1 MRVLDLFCGAGLA
14 HRGFPASAVSVGV
27 DNDQDA
33 IDSFRHHLGSEHCS
47 GLLADLSDPDVRAR
61 IVESYPAPDLV
72 WASPPCQ
79 PFSAA
84 GIKRG
89 AADSRNGYPWT
100 LDVLRRLVEASKRPR
115 LVVIENVRGLT
126 FHRCAR
132 GLDRCN
138 GCYLD
143 EQIRELEKLFRYV
156 RSWLVNCA
164 DYGTPQIRRRV
175 LLLCSDDLSLCDYP
189 RQTHH
194 KPDRRTIFEGRE
206 WVTMREALPHLD
218 EEARIVGGGSNPHYP
233 GEERKHSDLTD
244 RPSTTIAAVH
254 GGGAGNAGPWVVR
267 WTLDRPA
274 PTIDTNEI
282 KGSTLSNR
290 SDGNPR
296 INRASC
302 ALHAA
307 TGRRRLTVEECAL
320 LQGLEHDP
328 TLPTQTKRSRY
339 RQVGN
344 GVPPQLVRAVI
355 APLLEGSR

>member
-27 DNDQDA
+27 DLDADA

-47 GLLADLSDPDVRAR
+47 ALLADLSDPDVRAR
-61 IVESYPAPDLV
+61 IVEAYPAPDLV

-84 GIKRG
+84 GSKRG
-89 AADSRNGYPWT
+89 AEDSRNGYPWT

-143 EQIRELEKLFRYV
+143 EQICELERLFSYV
-156 RSWLVNCA
+156 RPYTVNA
-164 DYGTPQIRRRV
+164 ANFGTPQIRRRV
-175 LLLCSDDLSLCDYP
+175 VVLCSDDLSLVQP
-189 RQTHH
+189 PTPTHNR
-194 KPDRRTIFEGRE
+194 PDQVLQYGRLP

-218 EEARIVGGGSNPHYP
+218 EECSG
-233 GEERKHSDLTD
+233 
-244 RPSTTIAAVH
+244 
-254 GGGAGNAGPWVVR
+254 
-267 WTLDRPA
+267 WTLDGGRNSAANPGQERVTQPEEPA
-274 PTIDTNEI
+274 PAI
-282 KGSTLSNR
+282 STR
-290 SDGNPR
+290 GNQVVR
-296 INRASC
+296 YADQK
-302 ALHAA
+302 
-307 TGRRRLTVEECAL
+307 RRLTVEECAL

-355 APLLEGSR
+355 SGLL

>member
-27 DNDQDA
+27 DSDPDA
-33 IDSFRHHLGSEHCS
+33 IGSFRYHLGSDHCS
-47 GLLADLSDPDVRAR
+47 SLLADLSDPDVRAR
-61 IVESYPAPDLV
+61 IVNSYPAPDLV

-84 GIKRG
+84 GSKRG
-89 AADSRNGYPWT
+89 AADKRNGYPWT
-100 LDVLRRLVEASKRPR
+100 LDLLRRLAEASKRPK
-115 LVVIENVRGLT
+115 LVCIENVRGLT
-126 FHRCAR
+126 FHRCHR
-132 GLDRCN
+132 GHSECN
-138 GCYLD
+138 GCYLQ
-143 EQIRELEKLFRYV
+143 EQIEELEKLFRYV
-156 RSWLVNCA
+156 RAYTLNA
-164 DYGTPQIRRRV
+164 ANFGTPQIRRRV
-175 LLLCSDDLSLCDYP
+175 VVLCSDDLRLVQPP
-189 RQTHH
+189 RATHC
-194 KPDRRTIFEGRE
+194 KPEQVLQFGGRP

-218 EEARIVGGGSNPHYP
+218 EECSGWTLDGGRNSAANPKQ
-233 GEERKHSDLTD
+233 EKVTD
-244 RPSTTIAAVH
+244 PDSPAPAISTR
-254 GGGAGNAGPWVVR
+254 GNQVVR

-274 PTIDTNEI
+274 PTVDTNEI